1 MIMKLSNDETKGNNH
16 KFWPCA
22 NHIEAVQT
30 KQYLMAEKTMIDD
43 NIQISGE
50 ETTIYIYRD

>member
-1 MIMKLSNDETKGNNH
+1 MKLSNDETKGNNH